1 MKRGIV
7 FFLAAL
13 LGVGSGVALAMGFM
27 VTDVSDNSMMPSY
40 TQGDKILVG
49 RQVYR
54 NDSPE
59 RGDVILFPNQIYSST
74 GENGLMMKRVIGLPE
89 DQVMLT
95 GGQVYVNNRV
105 LEEEDY
111 IFSAGIS
118 GEMEQVT
125 VPAGKVFVLGDNRAT
140 STDSRSET
148 VGFVDA
154 DAILGK
160 VIFQW

>member
-1 MKRGIV
+1 
-7 FFLAAL
+7 
-13 LGVGSGVALAMGFM
+13 
-27 VTDVSDNSMMPSY
+27 
-40 TQGDKILVG
+40 
-49 RQVYR
+49 
-54 NDSPE
+54 
-59 RGDVILFPNQIYSST
+59 
-74 GENGLMMKRVIGLPE
+74 MMKRVIGLPE